1 MIFIPILVFTI
12 FGMGHHWFS
21 IEASSDFRIDI
32 GLMLLVVILPIY
44 LVVDSTIGVSILTI
58 ESKFRFAVL
67 WLLDFYMGCHH
78 IYMLRTTLC
87 SLVITLISCFAYIFL
102 HGSHSSWDM
111 VFLKVIFAN
120 WFCRKSPCSY
130 DKHFVNICGS
140 VLFHVWSLELI
151 WLQGARCERMEQVHR

>member
-1 MIFIPILVFTI
+1 MNIPILVFTI

-67 WLLDFYMGCHH
+67 
-78 IYMLRTTLC
+78 
-87 SLVITLISCFAYIFL
+87 
-102 HGSHSSWDM
+102 
-111 VFLKVIFAN
+111 
-120 WFCRKSPCSY
+120 
-130 DKHFVNICGS
+130 
-140 VLFHVWSLELI
+140 
-151 WLQGARCERMEQVHR
+151 